1 MGGVTASFKGILGLL
16 ATAALLFFFLVN
28 LRVSRSPS
36 SFFDRI
42 RAFQGSHFSSA
53 SNETDEPLHECILPK
68 LDPWNPEVL
77 RLVDPSHDPLRG
89 CKPTFV
95 RRSRLKDGQLLVN
108 QTAAQLHDGEKCFF
122 RCLLPVD
129 DWTLEF
135 GEWLPV
141 GANGSRPKCDV
152 FDVHCN
158 QTNATTY
165 KFLHTQIHERPRTK
179 EKPPAGSPDVY
190 IIGLDSVSTSQFFR
204 SMPLTTHFLRAEMD
218 VVFFPYANKV
228 GLNSRPNAYGF
239 LVGEQPENS
248 LPNPWG
254 KEQLGGRSDELCGQ
268 PMEKEN
274 VVFFDYRDRGYRT
287 MMVEDWRVPSLQP
300 LLLVF
305 VAYFRSEGIFT
316 WYACKGFTHPP
327 VEHFLNPFV
336 LRVEGRKKDKDA
348 ELKTLLFDR
357 QCKERHTYVLEIMEE
372 FLGKYPQQP
381 KFSYAGM
388 VHLAHEDDNGL
399 YHVDQQFR
407 DFFARI
413 EQKLRNS
420 FVVFMADHGLRFGS
434 VRQTRTGE
442 MEDHNPFLAIIVPEH
457 LRGNSQLMKQMHEN
471 SQQLT
476 SHFDLYATLLEIV
489 EQGAEWNKTTDFS
502 ATTFVPSN
510 RTLLGSS
517 LLHPLPQPRTC
528 ESLHIPFQYCLCQH
542 EFSLI
547 KDETIAVRV
556 AELAVAKMNEEV
568 ARSEYRD
575 NCTRLSVDREQTARS
590 ELQEFKPQGER
601 RIFRVNFGLLPSGGL
616 YDTFAEM
623 TGDSIRLIAENF
635 PRHDSYKKQASCI
648 PENFIRNYCFC
659 PQSSA

>member
-1 MGGVTASFKGILGLL
+1 MSRMTASFKWILGLL
-16 ATAALLFFFLVN
+16 ATAALLFFLLFD
-28 LRVSRSPS
+28 LRISRSSS
-36 SFFDRI
+36 SFFDRMLAPQ
-42 RAFQGSHFSSA
+42 RSHFSSA

-68 LDPWNPEVL
+68 LDPWDPEVV
-77 RLVDPSHDPLRG
+77 RLLNPSLDPLRG
-89 CKPTFV
+89 CKPWFSS
-95 RRSRLKDGQLLVN
+95 RSRVKDGLLLVN

-129 DWTLEF
+129 DWALEF

-141 GANGSRPKCDV
+141 SANGSRPECDV

-158 QTNATTY
+158 QTNSITY
-165 KFLHTQIHERPRTK
+165 KFLHAQIHERPPPK

-204 SMPLTTHFLRAEMD
+204 SMPLTAHFLRTEMD

-228 GLNSRPNAYGF
+228 GLNSRPNGYGF

-254 KEQLGGRSDELCGQ
+254 KADFNGRDDELCGQ

-287 MMVEDWRVPSLQP
+287 MMVEDWRVPSLN
-300 LLLVF
+300 L
-305 VAYFRSEGIFT
+305 YFPSSSHGIFT
-316 WYACKGFTHPP
+316 WYECKGFTRPP

-372 FLGKYPQQP
+372 FLGKYPQEP

-388 VHLAHEDDNGL
+388 VHLIHEDDNGL
-399 YHVDQQFR
+399 YH
-407 DFFARI
+407 
-413 EQKLRNS
+413 
-420 FVVFMADHGLRFGS
+420 
-434 VRQTRTGE
+434 
-442 MEDHNPFLAIIVPEH
+442 
-457 LRGNSQLMKQMHEN
+457 
-471 SQQLT
+471 
-476 SHFDLYATLLEIV
+476 
-489 EQGAEWNKTTDFS
+489 TTDFS

-547 KDETIAVRV
+547 KDETISVRV

-575 NCTRLSVDREQTARS
+575 KCARLSVDREQTARL
-590 ELQEFKPQGER
+590 ELQEFKPEGER
-601 RIFRVNFGLLPSGGL
+601 RIFRVNFRLLPSGGL

-623 TGDSIRLIAENF
+623 TGDSIRLIAEKF
-635 PRHDSYKKQASCI
+635 PRHDSYAKQASCI

-659 PQSSA
+659 PQSPA